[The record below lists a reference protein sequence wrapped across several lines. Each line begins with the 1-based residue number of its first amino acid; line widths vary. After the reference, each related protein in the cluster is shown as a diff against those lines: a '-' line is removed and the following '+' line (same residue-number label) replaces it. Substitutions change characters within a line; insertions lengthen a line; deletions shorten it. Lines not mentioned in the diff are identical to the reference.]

1 MTRIKL
7 YENTPFTFDNNL
19 LLAPPADLAAVS
31 FSRYIKSA
39 LESMESLQSKYGN
52 RFEVAGNLNGNET
65 EIYLTYNLNVALDP
79 GEVGEVA
86 QLVSNAL
93 GALQTCNLLRAD
105 YIIIAPPIG
114 DSGTGE
120 KTAYTYFYNI
130 RSVDTIAPYE
140 KYIDE
145 IGGSD
150 PQKYAKAYAEN
161 ITFRLNVTRNKLF
174 EAYYNGLFDQG
185 SGAKLRLIG
194 GQIIQAGREIL
205 LNSFRDDLN
214 KNAYAEEEP
223 KGVDGSINPTKKEIY
238 ENLENYY
245 YIFCTGVAAPDQEH
259 FSTTRTA
266 VYSYVTTEG
275 DPPTYTITGARKV
288 PKEYI
293 INGAAFTSLTDARTI
308 KTYLRTSG
316 QTAKN
321 EFTPTGVYILPSA
334 FFEKSGFDPGTVV
347 YDIENGQSYSFATI
361 GAVSAGTFRTNKI
374 YQIAEA
380 GQAVTV
386 GTNRTRV
393 KLSNFLANETDG
405 GATPIGAESVR
416 NIYAECRISSD
427 GIFKVVLCVDGEETD
442 ITDDFAIPLS
452 PSNMS
457 KSEMQAAN
465 TGRIAS
471 FIQQGGGIVTGVA
484 AIAAGFA
491 TGGAALVPAVA
502 AGVGSLAGSVG
513 GLSQNIANGAPKN
526 TATQN
531 GATMGILNALTYG
544 GIYTETTNAGNRSTI
559 RQKVARWGYKCTYAA
574 DGFNVI
580 AKVGIN
586 TADKKALYLKT
597 DGAYIA
603 RSDTRGQDVAEIVET
618 KLNGGALI
626 CYGVPALK
634 KETGTE

>member
-1 MTRIKL
+1 MTRTKL

-31 FSRYIKSA
+31 FSRYIKTA
-39 LESMESLQSKYGN
+39 LEAMESLQSKYGN

-65 EIYLTYNLNVALDP
+65 EIYLTYNLNTALDP

-105 YIIIAPPIG
+105 YIIISPPIG
-114 DSGTGE
+114 DKGTGE
-120 KTAYTYFYNI
+120 QTAYTYFYNI

-161 ITFRLNVTRNKLF
+161 ITFRLNVARNKLF
-174 EAYYNGLFDQG
+174 EAYYNGFFDQG

-205 LNSFRDDLN
+205 LNSFRDNLN

-223 KGVDGSINPTKKEIY
+223 KGVDGSITPTKKEIY
-238 ENLENYY
+238 ENLEDYY
-245 YIFCTGVAAPDQEH
+245 HIFCTGVAAPDSKY

-266 VYSYVTTEG
+266 VYTYAKTEG
-275 DPPTYTITGARKV
+275 DPPNYTITGAFKV
-288 PKEYI
+288 PKSYI
-293 INGAAFTSLTDARTI
+293 INGAAFVSLTDARTI
-308 KTYLRTSG
+308 KTYIAG
-316 QTAKN
+316 ETAEN

-334 FFEKSGFDPGTVV
+334 FFEKTGFSFDSST
-347 YDIENGQSYSFATI
+347 YSIDNGQGYGFYTL
-361 GAVSAGTFRTNKI
+361 GAVNAGTFRTNKI

-405 GATPIGAESVR
+405 STTPIGAESVK
-416 NIYAECRISSD
+416 NIFAECRISSD

-442 ITDDFAIPLS
+442 ITADFEIPLA

-457 KSEMQAAN
+457 KSELQAAN

-471 FIQQGGGIVTGVA
+471 FIQQGGGVVTGVA
-484 AIAAGFA
+484 AIAAGVA
-491 TGGAALVPAVA
+491 TGGAALIPAVA

-513 GLSQNIANGAPKN
+513 GLAQNIANGAPKN
-526 TATQN
+526 TASQN
-531 GATMGILNALTYG
+531 GATMGVLNALNYG

-559 RQKVARWGYKCTYAA
+559 RQKVARWGYKCAYTANN
-574 DGFNVI
+574 FNI
-580 AKVGIN
+580 MARVGVN

-603 RSDTRGQDVAEIVET
+603 RSDARSVDVAEIIET
-618 KLNGGALI
+618 KLNSGALI
-626 CYGVPALK
+626 CYGINALK

>member
-19 LLAPPADLAAVS
+19 LLAPPADIAAES
-31 FSRYIKSA
+31 FSRYIKTA
-39 LESMESLQSKYGN
+39 LQNMESLPSKYGN
-52 RFEVAGNLNGNET
+52 IFEVAGNLNGNET
-65 EIYLTYNLNVALDP
+65 EIYLTYNLNTAYSP
-79 GEVGEVA
+79 GKVGEVA
-86 QLVSNAL
+86 QLVSKAL
-93 GALQTCNLLRAD
+93 GTLQTCNLLRAD
-105 YIIIAPPIG
+105 YIIISPPIG
-114 DSGTGE
+114 DNVKGE

-145 IGGSD
+145 IGGGD

-161 ITFRLNVTRNKLF
+161 ITFRLNVSRNKLF
-174 EAYYNGLFDQG
+174 EAYYNGFFDQG

-223 KGVDGSINPTKKEIY
+223 KGVDGSISPIKKEIY
-238 ENLENYY
+238 ENLDNYY
-245 YIFCTGVAAPDQEH
+245 YIFCTGVAAPDQKYY
-259 FSTTRTA
+259 STTRTA
-266 VYSYVTTEG
+266 VYAYVTTTG
-275 DPPTYTITGARKV
+275 DPPSYTITGARKV
-288 PKEYI
+288 PEEYI
-293 INGAAFTSLTDARTI
+293 TNGAAFVSLTDARKIT
-308 KTYLRTSG
+308 TYLTTAG
-316 QTAKN
+316 QTAEN

-347 YDIENGQSYSFATI
+347 YDIWNGQGYAFATM
-361 GAVSAGTFRTNKI
+361 GAVKAGTFRTNKI
-374 YQIAEA
+374 YHIAEK
-380 GQAVTV
+380 GKTVTV

-405 GATPIGAESVR
+405 STTPIGSESVR

-442 ITDDFAIPLS
+442 ITDDFSIPLS

-491 TGGAALVPAVA
+491 TGGAALVPAIA

-531 GATMGILNALTYG
+531 GATMGVGNALTYG
-544 GIYTETTNAGNRSTI
+544 GLYTETRYAGNYSTI
-559 RQKVARWGYKCTYAA
+559 LQKVARWGYKCTYAA
-574 DGFNVI
+574 KGFNI
-580 AKVGIN
+580 FANVGIN
-586 TADKKALYLKT
+586 TGIKKALYLKT

-603 RSDTRGQDVAEIVET
+603 RSDTRGQDVAEVVET

>member
-19 LLAPPADLAAVS
+19 LLAPPADITSAS
-31 FSRYIKSA
+31 FSRYIKTA
-39 LESMESLQSKYGN
+39 LQNMESLPSKYGN
-52 RFEVAGNLNGNET
+52 IFEVAGNLNGNET
-65 EIYLTYNLNVALDP
+65 EIYLTYNLNTAYDP
-79 GEVGEVA
+79 GKVGEVA
-86 QLVSNAL
+86 QLVSKAL
-93 GALQTCNLLRAD
+93 GTLQTCNLLRAD
-105 YIIIAPPIG
+105 YIIISPPIG
-114 DSGTGE
+114 DNVTGE

-145 IGGSD
+145 IGGGD

-161 ITFRLNVTRNKLF
+161 ITFRLNVSRNKLF
-174 EAYYNGLFDQG
+174 EAYYNGFFDQG

-223 KGVDGSINPTKKEIY
+223 KGVDGSISPIKKEIY
-238 ENLENYY
+238 KNLENYY
-245 YIFCTGVAAPDQEH
+245 YIFCTGVAAPDQKY
-259 FSTTRTA
+259 FATTRTA

-288 PKEYI
+288 PEEYI
-293 INGAAFTSLTDARTI
+293 INSSAFTSLTDARRI
-308 KTYLRTSG
+308 QTYLK
-316 QTAKN
+316 TAGETAEN

-334 FFEKSGFDPGTVV
+334 FFENSGFDPGTVV
-347 YDIENGQSYSFATI
+347 YDIFNGQGYAFATM
-361 GAVSAGTFRTNKI
+361 GAVKAGTFRTNKI

-442 ITDDFAIPLS
+442 ITDDFSIPLS

-531 GATMGILNALTYG
+531 GATMGIGNALTHG
-544 GIYTETTNAGNRSTI
+544 GLYTETRYAGNYSSI

-574 DGFNVI
+574 KNFNI
-580 AKVGIN
+580 FANVGIN
-586 TADKKALYLKT
+586 TGLKKALYLKT

-603 RSDTRGQDVAEIVET
+603 RSDTRGQEVAEIVET

>member
-1 MTRIKL
+1 MTSIKL
-7 YENTPFTFDNNL
+7 YKNTPFTFDNNL
-19 LLAPPADLAAVS
+19 LLAPPADITSVS
-31 FSRYIKSA
+31 FSLYIKTA
-39 LESMESLQSKYGN
+39 LQNMLALPNRYGDI
-52 RFEVAGNLNGNET
+52 FEVAGNLNGNET
-65 EIYLTYNLNVALDP
+65 EIYLTYNLNTAYEP
-79 GEVGEVA
+79 GRVGEVA
-86 QLVSNAL
+86 QLVSRACWE
-93 GALQTCNLLRAD
+93 LQACNLLRAD
-105 YIIIAPPIG
+105 YIILSPPIG
-114 DSGTGE
+114 GNIKGE

-130 RSVDTIAPYE
+130 RSFDAIAPYE

-145 IGGSD
+145 IGGGD

-174 EAYYNGLFDQG
+174 EAYYNGFFDQG

-245 YIFCTGVAAPDQEH
+245 YIFCTGVAAPDSKYY
-259 FSTTRTA
+259 STTRTA
-266 VYSYVTTEG
+266 VYSYVKTEG
-275 DPPTYTITGARKV
+275 VPPNYTITGAYKL
-288 PKEYI
+288 KETDI
-293 INGAAFTSLTDARTI
+293 LSGAAFVSLTDARTI
-308 KTYLRTSG
+308 ETYLKTAG
-316 QTAKN
+316 QTAEN

-334 FFEKSGFDPGTVV
+334 FFEKSGFDTGKVV
-347 YDIENGQSYSFATI
+347 YGIKNGQGYYFYTM

-374 YQIAEA
+374 YQVAEA

-405 GATPIGAESVR
+405 GTTPIGAEAVR

-484 AIAAGFA
+484 AIAAGVA

-531 GATMGILNALTYG
+531 GATMGIGNALTYG
-544 GIYTETTNAGNRSTI
+544 GLYTETTYAGNWSAI

-574 DGFNVI
+574 KSFNI
-580 AKVGIN
+580 FANLGIN
-586 TADKKALYLKT
+586 KGLKKALYLKT

-603 RSDTRGQDVAEIVET
+603 RSDTGGQDVAEIVET

>member
-7 YENTPFTFDNNL
+7 YKNTPFTFDNNL
-19 LLAPPADLAAVS
+19 LLAPPADLAAES
-31 FSRYIKSA
+31 FSRYIKTA
-39 LESMESLQSKYGN
+39 LQNMESLPSKYGN
-52 RFEVAGNLNGNET
+52 IFEVAGNLNGNET
-65 EIYLTYNLNVALDP
+65 EIYLTYNLNTAYDP
-79 GEVGEVA
+79 GNVGEVA
-86 QLVSNAL
+86 QLVANAL

-105 YIIIAPPIG
+105 YIIISPPIG
-114 DSGTGE
+114 ANVKGE

-161 ITFRLNVTRNKLF
+161 ITFRLNVARNKLF
-174 EAYYNGLFDQG
+174 EAYYNGFFDQG
-185 SGAKLRLIG
+185 SGAKLRLVG

-245 YIFCTGVAAPDQEH
+245 YIFCTGVAAPDQKY

-266 VYSYVTTEG
+266 VYAYVTTTG
-275 DPPTYTITGARKV
+275 APPTYTITGVRKV
-288 PKEYI
+288 PEEYI
-293 INGAAFTSLTDARTI
+293 INGAAFVSLTDARTI
-308 KTYLRTSG
+308 TTHLTTAG
-316 QTAKN
+316 QTAEN

-347 YDIENGQSYSFATI
+347 YDIWNGQRYGFATM
-361 GAVSAGTFRTNKI
+361 GAVRAGTFRTNKI

-531 GATMGILNALTYG
+531 GATMGIGNALTYG
-544 GIYTETTNAGNRSTI
+544 GLYTETTYAGNWSTI

-574 DGFNVI
+574 KEFNI
-580 AKVGIN
+580 LANAGIN
-586 TADKKALYLKT
+586 TGLKKALYLKT

-603 RSDTRGQDVAEIVET
+603 RSDTRGQDVAAIVET
-618 KLNGGALI
+618 KLNSGALI

-634 KETGTE
+634 KETGTK

>member
-31 FSRYIKSA
+31 FSRYIKTA
-39 LESMESLQSKYGN
+39 LEAMELLQNKYGN

-65 EIYLTYNLNVALDP
+65 EIYLTYNLNTALDP

-86 QLVSNAL
+86 QLVSSAL
-93 GALQTCNLLRAD
+93 TALQTCNLLQAD
-105 YIIIAPPIG
+105 YIIISPPIG
-114 DSGTGE
+114 DKGTGQQ
-120 KTAYTYFYNI
+120 TAYTYFYNI
-130 RSVDTIAPYE
+130 RSVEAIAPYE

-145 IGGSD
+145 IGGDD

-161 ITFRLNVTRNKLF
+161 ITFRLNVARNKLF
-174 EAYYNGLFDQG
+174 EAYYNGFFDQG

-205 LNSFRDDLN
+205 LTNFRDSLN

-238 ENLENYY
+238 ENLEDYY
-245 YIFCTGVAAPDQEH
+245 YIFCTGVAAPDSKY
-259 FSTTRTA
+259 FATTRTA

-288 PKEYI
+288 PKSYI
-293 INGAAFTSLTDARTI
+293 LSGAAFVSLTDARTI
-308 KTYLRTSG
+308 KTY
-316 QTAKN
+316 TAGETAEN

-347 YDIENGQSYSFATI
+347 YDILNGQRYAFATM
-361 GAVSAGTFRTNKI
+361 GEVTAGTFRTNKI

-405 GATPIGAESVR
+405 GTVPIGAESVK
-416 NIYAECRISSD
+416 NIFAECRISSD

-442 ITDDFAIPLS
+442 ITSDFEIPLS

-457 KSEMQAAN
+457 KAEMQAAN

-471 FIQQGGGIVTGVA
+471 FIQQGGGVVTGVA
-484 AIAAGFA
+484 AIAAGVA
-491 TGGAALVPAVA
+491 TGGAALIPAVA

-513 GLSQNIANGAPKN
+513 GLAQNIANGAPKN
-526 TATQN
+526 TASQN
-531 GATMGILNALTYG
+531 GSTMGVLNALSYG

-574 DGFNVI
+574 DAFNVL

-603 RSDTRGQDVAEIVET
+603 RSDTRAQDVAEIVET

-626 CYGVPALK
+626 CYGVNALK